1 MEDELNYPEDL
12 RYNESHE
19 WARCEDHTVTVG
31 ISDHAQ
37 AELQNVVYVELPEVG
52 EQIEK
57 GAAFGTVEA
66 VKTVADLIAPTTGE
80 VLEINENLE
89 TGAEEINKD
98 AYGAGWMLKI
108 RIEDPQDLDYLLN
121 AQDYAELLANH

>member
-1 MEDELNYPEDL
+1 MSETKISEHLLYS
-12 RYNESHE
+12 ESHE
-19 WARCEDHTVTVG
+19 WIQLDSDIATIG
-31 ISDHAQ
+31 ITDFAQ
-37 AELQNVVYVELPEVG
+37 LELGDIVFVELPEVG

-57 GAAFGTVEA
+57 GTAFGTVEA

-80 VLEINENLE
+80 VLEINKNLE
-89 TGAEEINKD
+89 AGAEEINKD